1 MSYETMIFENRDGV
15 GLLTMNRP
23 ERMNAVNGLMFREF
37 RTALDEV
44 SADESVQVLV
54 LTGAGRAFCAAAD
67 MKEHRETRIGID
79 HPPTLE
85 EMRQF
90 IRAYPQTITRKL
102 RDMEKPTIA
111 MVNGPAVADGVDW
124 ALVCDIRVGS
134 ENTRF
139 MNAFVRMAAF
149 PNTGGTWLY
158 PRFMGM
164 GRAMEFLYTGE
175 WMEAEEAH
183 KLGILNKLVPADS
196 LEEET
201 MALAR
206 KIADG
211 PPIAIKLIKM
221 QTYQGLGMSFEAALE
236 MAADG
241 EAMTLVTED
250 HLEAV
255 TAFLEKRKPVFRGR

>member
-1 MSYETMIFENRDGV
+1 MDYETIILENRDGV
-15 GLLTMNRP
+15 GVLTLNRP
-23 ERMNAVNGLMFREF
+23 DQMNAVNGLMFRELK
-37 RTALDEV
+37 AGLDEAA
-44 SADESVQVLV
+44 ADDGIRVLV

-67 MKEHRETRIGID
+67 MKEHRQTRIGVE

-90 IRAYPQTITRKL
+90 IRAHPQAITKKL
-102 RDMEKPTIA
+102 RNMEKPTIA

-124 ALVCDIRVGS
+124 ALICDMRVGS

-183 KLGILNKLVPADS
+183 RLGILNRLVPAGD

-206 KIADG
+206 KIAEG
-211 PPIAIKLIKM
+211 PAISIKLIKM
-221 QTYQGLGMSFEAALE
+221 QTYQGLGMSFDAALE

-241 EAMTLVTED
+241 EAMTLLTED
-250 HLEAV
+250 HQEAV
-255 TAFLEKRKPVFRGR
+255 AAFLEKRKPVFKGR